1 MMKKKGLAMI
11 LCVAMLVSLLAGC
24 GGDNGAASGSG
35 ESPSGKATSGAAK
48 ADEDGNTE
56 AAGDN
61 GELVNIIW
69 QWPTVTGTTGTG
81 FQAVEDALNEMM
93 ERDIGVHVTLE
104 PVKVSDLANQT
115 TLTVSSGEQLD
126 ICFELGT
133 GIQSLI
139 SNGLILPID
148 EYVDA
153 YGAAIKEKCG
163 SRLLGCYYQGK
174 LYAVPNTDVDGN
186 SFGYVARKDVL
197 DKYGI
202 TVDPDKLYTMEEIEE
217 IFATV
222 KAGEGDSFFCQ
233 IPSTSLNTVESVLW
247 GSFMEFDLLG
257 ATTASGVMMLNRS
270 FTDLD
275 VVNLYETE
283 EYAEY
288 ANLMYHWAQ
297 SGYISKDAAMNT
309 EDISVLMSSGNYLGY
324 FRWTTPNGVFD
335 LESTTGYDMVCLET
349 IPAYITAPAPTVSWQ
364 IPITSA
370 NPAKAIE
377 ALNYIY
383 ENNEAAWL
391 LQWGLEGQDYEI
403 LEKNEDGISIKYLS
417 EDTTKLPYYQPLG
430 IYGSRLE
437 WPLLIPNPIDMNKRL
452 LDFNASIPDT
462 RKSAAIGYIFN
473 SESVSAEVAAITAV
487 ISQYGGS
494 FSCGA
499 INPETAL
506 PEFIKALDDAD
517 IKKVIEENQ
526 RQLKEWA
533 AQQGK

>member
-1 MMKKKGLAMI
+1 MKKKGLALI
-11 LCVAMLVSLLAGC
+11 LCMAMLVSLLASC
-24 GGDNGAASGSG
+24 GGGNGAAGPGEGTSGKDTSGVAGTDGSG
-35 ESPSGKATSGAAK
+35 C
-48 ADEDGNTE
+48 TE
-56 AAGDN
+56 VSNAG

-69 QWPTVTGTTGTG
+69 QWPSISGTTGTG

-186 SFGYVARKDVL
+186 SFGYVARKDLL

-202 TVDPDKLYTMEEIEE
+202 TVDPGKLYTMEEIEE

-233 IPSTSLNTVESVLW
+233 IPSTSLNTVEAMLW
-247 GSFMEFDLLG
+247 GAYKEFDTLG

-270 FTDLD
+270 FTDLK
-275 VVNLYETE
+275 VENLYTSE
-283 EYAEY
+283 EYADY
-288 ANLMYHWAQ
+288 ANLMYNWAQ
-297 SGYISKDAAMNT
+297 KGYISKDAAMNT
-309 EDISVLMSSGNYLGY
+309 EDVSVLMSSGNYLGY

-349 IPAYITAPAPTVSWQ
+349 VPAYITAPAPTVSWQ
-364 IPITSA
+364 IPITSV
-370 NPAKAIE
+370 NPAKAVE

-391 LQWGLEGQDYEI
+391 LQWGLEGQDYEV
-403 LEKNEDGISIKYLS
+403 LETNEDGISIKYLS

-437 WPLLIPNPIDMNKRL
+437 WPLLVPNPIDMNKRL
-452 LDFNASIPDT
+452 LDFNASIPES

-473 SESVSAEVAAITAV
+473 SESVSAEGAAITAV
-487 ISQYGGS
+487 IAQYGTS

-499 INPETAL
+499 INPKTAL
-506 PEFIKALDDAD
+506 PEFNRALDDAG
-517 IKKVIEENQ
+517 IKKVIQENQ
-526 RQLKEWA
+526 RQLSEWDG
-533 AQQGK
+533 QNSK